1 MKGGRSQ
8 LRREVSLIAK
18 SRVQRGPRDGHKKAA
33 ASRLV
38 DVTPEQERAI
48 LVAVDLKA
56 RDQLWTL
63 EDTLSELTHLA
74 ESAGAEVVGVLHQKA
89 ERLTSTYIGKGK
101 LEELRELVE
110 QESASVVIFDDEL
123 TPTQQRNLE
132 AAIAPK
138 TFTRNGEQSEVK
150 IIDRTALILDVF
162 GRHAST
168 YEGKLQVELAQ
179 HEYLLPRLAGQW
191 SHLERL
197 GGGIGTRGPGE
208 TQIETDRR
216 LVRRRLQK
224 IRSELDGV
232 RRRRTLHM
240 DRRKKAAI
248 PMATLVGYTNAGKS
262 TLFNALV
269 RSGSAPDGS
278 ASLAA
283 DQLFSTL
290 DPVTRRIRLPS
301 GAPLLLSDTVGFIQK
316 LSPNVIAA
324 FRATLDE
331 LDRADVLLHVID
343 VSHPKAPEQTEV
355 VEQTLDELG
364 LAGRPRLLVIN
375 KMDLLTED
383 EAAAL
388 DSRDGQALT
397 SSGPVDWEAGA
408 GVLVS
413 AEKGWNLDDLLR
425 EIENQLVN
433 IDGPLLMTEEY
444 ASGWR

>member
-1 MKGGRSQ
+1 M
-8 LRREVSLIAK
+8 
-18 SRVQRGPRDGHKKAA
+18 
-33 ASRLV
+33 
-38 DVTPEQERAI
+38 
-48 LVAVDLKA
+48 AVDLKE
-56 RDQLWTL
+56 RDQPWTL
-63 EDTLSELTHLA
+63 EDTLGELRHLT
-74 ESAGAEVVGVLHQKA
+74 ESAGADVVGILRQRA
-89 ERLTSTYIGKGK
+89 DRLTPTYIGKGK
-101 LEELRELVE
+101 LDELRDMVD

-162 GRHAST
+162 GRNAST

-224 IRSELDGV
+224 IRTELDGV

-240 DRRKKAAI
+240 DRRKKSAI

-269 RSGSAPDGS
+269 RSGSSPEEN

-283 DQLFSTL
+283 NQLFSTL

-355 VEQTLDELG
+355 VEQTLEELG
-364 LAGRPRLLVIN
+364 LGDRPRLLVIN
-375 KMDLLTED
+375 KMDLLAEGD
-383 EAAAL
+383 NGL
-388 DSRDGQALT
+388 PGRDGLDLGDDLAWA
-397 SSGPVDWEAGA
+397 SEVGD

-425 EIENQLVN
+425 EIEDQLVN
-433 IDGPLLMTEEY
+433 LDGPLLMTEEY
-444 ASGWR
+444 ANGWR

>member
-1 MKGGRSQ
+1 M
-8 LRREVSLIAK
+8 
-18 SRVQRGPRDGHKKAA
+18 
-33 ASRLV
+33 
-38 DVTPEQERAI
+38 
-48 LVAVDLKA
+48 AVDLKE
-56 RDQLWTL
+56 RDQPWTL
-63 EDTLSELTHLA
+63 EDTLGELRHLT
-74 ESAGAEVVGVLHQKA
+74 ESAGADVVGILRQRA
-89 ERLTSTYIGKGK
+89 DRLTPTYIGKGK
-101 LEELRELVE
+101 LDELRDMVD

-162 GRHAST
+162 GRNAST

-224 IRSELDGV
+224 IRTELDGV

-240 DRRKKAAI
+240 DRRKKSAI

-269 RSGSAPDGS
+269 RSGSSPEEN

-283 DQLFSTL
+283 NQLFSTL

-355 VEQTLDELG
+355 VEQTLEELG
-364 LAGRPRLLVIN
+364 LGDRPRLLVIN
-375 KMDLLTED
+375 KMDLLAEGD
-383 EAAAL
+383 NGVPG
-388 DSRDGQALT
+388 RDGLDLSDDLAWA
-397 SSGPVDWEAGA
+397 SEVGD

-425 EIENQLVN
+425 EIEDQLVN
-433 IDGPLLMTEEY
+433 LDGPLLMTEEY
-444 ASGWR
+444 ANGWR

>member
-1 MKGGRSQ
+1 M
-8 LRREVSLIAK
+8 
-18 SRVQRGPRDGHKKAA
+18 
-33 ASRLV
+33 
-38 DVTPEQERAI
+38 
-48 LVAVDLKA
+48 VAVEVKG

-63 EDTLSELTHLA
+63 DDTLSELQHLT
-74 ESAGAEVVGVLHQKA
+74 ESAGADVVATLQQRA
-89 ERLTSTYIGKGK
+89 DRLTPTYIGKGK
-101 LEELRELVE
+101 LEELQELIE
-110 QESASVVIFDDEL
+110 EKSASVVIFDDEL

-132 AAIAPK
+132 AVISPR
-138 TFTRNGEQSEVK
+138 TFTRNGEQTEVK
-150 IIDRTALILDVF
+150 VIDRTALILDVF

-224 IRSELDGV
+224 IKSELDGV

-240 DRRKKAAI
+240 DRRKKSAI

-269 RSGSAPDGS
+269 QAGTGAD

-283 DQLFSTL
+283 NQLFSTL

-316 LSPNVIAA
+316 LSHNVIAA

-364 LAGRPRLLVIN
+364 LGDRPKLLVIN
-375 KMDLLTED
+375 KMDLLTD
-383 EAAAL
+383 SAA
-388 DSRDGQALT
+388 
-397 SSGPVDWEAGA
+397 SGSELAEVRELSLGAGWEKDAA
-408 GVLVS
+408 DGVLVS
-413 AEKGWNLDDLLR
+413 AEKGWNLDHLLS
-425 EIENQLVN
+425 EIENQLVDL
-433 IDGPLLMTEEY
+433 DGPLLMTEEY
-444 ASGWR
+444 AGGGR

>member
-1 MKGGRSQ
+1 M
-8 LRREVSLIAK
+8 
-18 SRVQRGPRDGHKKAA
+18 
-33 ASRLV
+33 
-38 DVTPEQERAI
+38 
-48 LVAVDLKA
+48 VAVEVKG

-63 EDTLSELTHLA
+63 DDTLGELRHLT
-74 ESAGAEVVGVLHQKA
+74 ESAGAEVVATVQQRA
-89 ERLTSTYIGKGK
+89 DRLTPTYIGKGK
-101 LEELRELVE
+101 LEELQELIE
-110 QESASVVIFDDEL
+110 EKSASVVVFDDEL

-132 AAIAPK
+132 AVISPR
-138 TFTRNGEQSEVK
+138 TFTRNGEQTEVK
-150 IIDRTALILDVF
+150 VIDRTALILDVF

-224 IRSELDGV
+224 IKSELDGV

-240 DRRKKAAI
+240 DRRKKSAI

-269 RSGSAPDGS
+269 NAGTDGD

-283 DQLFSTL
+283 NQLFSTL

-355 VEQTLDELG
+355 VEQTLEELG
-364 LAGRPRLLVIN
+364 LGDRPRLLVIN
-375 KMDLLTED
+375 KMDLLTGSPTPNGELAEVRELSLGSGWD
-383 EAAAL
+383 SDAA
-388 DSRDGQALT
+388 D
-397 SSGPVDWEAGA
+397 

-413 AEKGWNLDDLLR
+413 AEKGWNLDHLLS
-425 EIENQLVN
+425 EIENQLVEL
-433 IDGPLLMTEEY
+433 DGPLLMTEEY
-444 ASGWR
+444 AGGRR

>member
-1 MKGGRSQ
+1 MKG
-8 LRREVSLIAK
+8 
-18 SRVQRGPRDGHKKAA
+18 
-33 ASRLV
+33 
-38 DVTPEQERAI
+38 
-48 LVAVDLKA
+48 

-63 EDTLSELTHLA
+63 DDTLGELRHLT
-74 ESAGAEVVGVLHQKA
+74 ESAGAEVVGTVYQRA
-89 ERLTSTYIGKGK
+89 DRLTPTYIGKGK
-101 LEELRELVE
+101 LDELQELV
-110 QESASVVIFDDEL
+110 QERNAGVVIFDDEL

-132 AAIAPK
+132 AALSPR
-138 TFTRNGEQSEVK
+138 TFTRNGEQTEIKV
-150 IIDRTALILDVF
+150 IDRTALILDVF

-224 IRSELDGV
+224 IKSELDGV

-240 DRRKKAAI
+240 DRRKKSAI

-262 TLFNALV
+262 TLFNALANA
-269 RSGSAPDGS
+269 GTGE

-283 DQLFSTL
+283 NQLFSTL

-364 LAGRPRLLVIN
+364 LGERPRLLVIN
-375 KMDLLTED
+375 KMDLLT
-383 EAAAL
+383 
-388 DSRDGQALT
+388 DSAGP
-397 SSGPVDWEAGA
+397 SGELADAGA
-408 GVLVS
+408 LSLGAGWEKDAADGVLVS
-413 AEKGWNLDDLLR
+413 AEKGWNLDHLLA
-425 EIENQLVN
+425 EIEEQLVN
-433 IDGPLLMTEEY
+433 LDGPLLMTEEY

>member
-1 MKGGRSQ
+1 MVTVELKG
-8 LRREVSLIAK
+8 
-18 SRVQRGPRDGHKKAA
+18 H
-33 ASRLV
+33 
-38 DVTPEQERAI
+38 
-48 LVAVDLKA
+48 
-56 RDQLWTL
+56 DQLWTL
-63 EDTLSELTHLA
+63 EDSLGELRHLT
-74 ESAGAEVVGVLHQKA
+74 ESADAEVVGIIRQRA
-89 ERLTSTYIGKGK
+89 DRLTPTYVGKGK
-101 LEELRELVE
+101 LDELREMI
-110 QESASVVIFDDEL
+110 QEVSADVVIFDDEL

-132 AAIAPK
+132 AAIAPRS
-138 TFTRNGEQSEVK
+138 FTRSGEQKEIK

-216 LVRRRLQK
+216 LVRQRLQK

-240 DRRKKAAI
+240 DRRKKSAI

-269 RSGSAPDGS
+269 RSGSSPAES

-283 DQLFSTL
+283 NQLFSTL

-343 VSHPKAPEQTEV
+343 VSHPKAPEQSDV

-364 LAGRPRLLVIN
+364 LGDRPRLLVIN
-375 KMDLLTED
+375 KMDLLTRSETD
-383 EAAAL
+383 VL
-388 DSRDGQALT
+388 DSVDGDVT
-397 SSGPVDWEAGA
+397 PPRSSWDREANA

-433 IDGPLLMTEEY
+433 LDGPLLMTEEY
-444 ASGWR
+444 ASNWR

>member
-1 MKGGRSQ
+1 M
-8 LRREVSLIAK
+8 RRAADAGSNREARP
-18 SRVQRGPRDGHKKAA
+18 SRP
-33 ASRLV
+33 V
-38 DVTPEQERAI
+38 DVAPERERAI
-48 LVAVDLKA
+48 LVAVELKG

-63 EDTLSELTHLA
+63 ADTLGELRHLT
-74 ESAGAEVVGVLHQKA
+74 ESAGAEVAGIVHQRA
-89 ERLTSTYIGKGK
+89 ERLTPTYVGKGK
-101 LEELRELVE
+101 LDELRDIIGR
-110 QESASVVIFDDEL
+110 ESAGVVIFDDEL

-132 AAIAPK
+132 AALAPPP
-138 TFTRNGEQSEVK
+138 RGRQARGVK
-150 IIDRTALILDVF
+150 VIDRTALILDVF

-216 LVRRRLQK
+216 LVRRRIQK
-224 IRSELDGV
+224 IRAELDGV

-240 DRRKKAAI
+240 DRRKKSAI

-269 RSGSAPDGS
+269 PAGGFADAR

-343 VSHPKAPEQTEV
+343 VAHPKAPEQTEV
-355 VEQTLDELG
+355 VEQTLEELG
-364 LAGRPRLLVIN
+364 LGQRPRLLVIN
-375 KMDLLTED
+375 KMDLLAGD
-383 EAAAL
+383 DGSPDGAAAAAAAP
-388 DSRDGQALT
+388 SGVPWERDA
-397 SSGPVDWEAGA
+397 AA
-408 GVLVS
+408 GVPVS
-413 AEKGWNLDDLLR
+413 AARGWNLDGLLR
-425 EIENQLVN
+425 EIESQLVN
-433 IDGPLLMTEEY
+433 LDGPLLMTREY
-444 ASGWR
+444 ANGWR

>member
-1 MKGGRSQ
+1 MQRGGSEPRNNG
-8 LRREVSLIAK
+8 AK
-18 SRVQRGPRDGHKKAA
+18 SRV
-33 ASRLV
+33 V
-38 DVTPEQERAI
+38 DVSPEQERAI
-48 LVAVDLKA
+48 LVAVDLKG
-56 RDQLWTL
+56 RDQLWSL
-63 EDTLSELTHLA
+63 EDTLGELRQLA
-74 ESAGAEVVGVLHQKA
+74 ESAGAEVVGTIFQRA
-89 ERLTSTYIGKGK
+89 DRLTSTYIGKGK
-101 LEELRELVE
+101 VDELKEIVQELN
-110 QESASVVIFDDEL
+110 AGVVIFDDEL

-132 AAIAPK
+132 AALSPR
-138 TFTRNGEQSEVK
+138 TFTRNGEQTEIKV
-150 IIDRTALILDVF
+150 IDRTALILDVF

-224 IRSELDGV
+224 IKSELDGV

-240 DRRKKAAI
+240 DRRKKSAI

-262 TLFNALV
+262 TLFNALASAGA
-269 RSGSAPDGS
+269 SGE

-283 DQLFSTL
+283 NQLFSTL

-316 LSPNVIAA
+316 LSPKVIAA
-324 FRATLDE
+324 FRATLEE
-331 LDRADVLLHVID
+331 LDRSDVLLHVID

-364 LAGRPRLLVIN
+364 LGDRPRLLVIN
-375 KMDLLTED
+375 KMDLLMDSATAGGELAQVRELSLGAGWEKD
-383 EAAAL
+383 AA
-388 DSRDGQALT
+388 D
-397 SSGPVDWEAGA
+397 

-413 AEKGWNLDDLLR
+413 AEKGWNLDHLLA
-425 EIENQLVN
+425 EIEEQLVN
-433 IDGPLLMTEEY
+433 LDGPLLMTEEY